1 MDLEPMEVDLQAAVA
16 AEEECYLLTAVAVVI
31 QQEESKKEE
40 EKKKRRPKRIW
51 MHKWLQDRPKY
62 GWYEKLL
69 GYLFQGNITR
79 YKNFLRM
86 DPDRFH
92 ELVVRLTPRIQKQ
105 DMNMRRCLDSGL
117 KVAITL
123 RYLATGDSYMSMAYG
138 FWVAPN
144 TICSVVPEV
153 CQAIYDEF
161 HEELIKCPSSPDE
174 WREVAKGF
182 ADGWNFHNCI
192 GAIDG
197 KHVKIQAPANSGSL
211 YYNYKGIFSIVLM
224 AVVDSQYKL
233 LYIDVGANGSC
244 SDGGVFKGTSL
255 YKALDQGKAGLPPPE
270 SLPNSQVPVHYNLVA
285 DAAFAQKSWL
295 VKPFSQRNLTK
306 QMRIFNYR
314 LSRAR
319 NPVENTFG
327 ILAQRFRCLLGT
339 ILVIPDSYQ
348 DRVGMLLPAQPAGR
362 EETSESAEESG
373 L

>member
-1 MDLEPMEVDLQAAVA
+1 
-16 AEEECYLLTAVAVVI
+16 
-31 QQEESKKEE
+31 
-40 EKKKRRPKRIW
+40 
-51 MHKWLQDRPKY
+51 
-62 GWYEKLL
+62 
-69 GYLFQGNITR
+69 
-79 YKNFLRM
+79 
-86 DPDRFH
+86 
-92 ELVVRLTPRIQKQ
+92 
-105 DMNMRRCLDSGL
+105 MRRCLEPGL

-138 FWVAPN
+138 F
-144 TICSVVPEV
+144 CSVVPEV

-161 HEELIKCPSSPDE
+161 HEELIKCPSPDE

-182 ADGWNFHNCI
+182 ADRWNFNNCI

-197 KHVKIQAPANSGSL
+197 NHVKIQAPANSGSL
-211 YYNYKGIFSIVLM
+211 YYNYKGTFSIVLM

-244 SDGGVFKGTSL
+244 YDGGVFKGTSL
-255 YKALDQGKAGLPPPE
+255 YKGLDQGKAGLPPPE
-270 SLPNSQVPVHYNLVA
+270 PLPNSQVPVHYNLVA

-339 ILVIPDSYQ
+339 MLVRPDRAIKIVLACCRLHNLLIERKPQKVQRRVDFEDPDTHELVEGSWRQEDQVLLPLQNTGRNTTTKAGKDLKDFLMDYYNGSGSVEWQ
-348 DRVGMLLPAQPAGR
+348 DRMVDPAYIVKKRKKWVQRPEQQPQPQPEPVPEDSSTEDSSTA
-362 EETSESAEESG
+362 
-373 L
+373 